1 MNDAWKEM
9 IQTNIY
15 EYISKIDYNSPDF
28 SIKEFKLNL
37 AKIIGMEPAV
47 KIKWNTTEK
56 INELKKAAGAQ
67 DYKTIIE
74 KAEEIEIFFT
84 QDNNFTETAV
94 PISLKFLL

>member
-15 EYISKIDYNSPDF
+15 EYISKIDYNSSDF
-28 SIKEFKLNL
+28 SLAGFKSDLK
-37 AKIIGMEPAV
+37 KIIGMEPAV
-47 KIKWNTTEK
+47 KIKWNVSEK
-56 INELKKAAGAQ
+56 INELKKAAGAE

-74 KAEEIEIFFT
+74 KAEQIEIFFT
-84 QDNNFTETAV
+84 EINDNDKQI

>member
-15 EYISKIDYNSPDF
+15 EYISKIDYNSSDF
-28 SIKEFKLNL
+28 SLAGFKSELK
-37 AKIIGMEPAV
+37 KIIGMEPAV
-47 KIKWNTTEK
+47 KIKWNVSEK
-56 INELKKAAGAQ
+56 INELKKAAGAE

-74 KAEEIEIFFT
+74 KAEQIEIFFT
-84 QDNNFTETAV
+84 EINDSDKQI